1 MPCLLILKLDN
12 KVPAKKIKIHIF
24 ILLFIIGISSCTKE
38 IPVSDL
44 SDGREGK
51 LTFYSKNST
60 FKDLI
65 ENESSE
71 EKVLIKGFLN
81 IPNNIENKVPAV
93 ILLHGVGG
101 VTLDI
106 PKNHMHEIASTLNAL
121 GIAALII
128 DSQSTRDVRMPS
140 ELYQKVTVSMR
151 VADAYAG
158 LYLIATHPK
167 IDKNRIGVM
176 GMSRGGLVAL
186 LAQSKKIR
194 NCFNNNDGLKFSAVV
209 LLYPSSFL
217 QLEKIDLINSP
228 ILLLLGEKDNI
239 TPTPMTLKY
248 VQKIKSSHPN
258 IEIKIYEKAYHGF
271 DIKEFAGKKFN
282 WGHEFSECQDRF
294 FILEDDGMWFYPLRN
309 ERYDDGHKF
318 RSILSDCQKSSEGI
332 LGGPKEARI
341 NSIEEYKSFFI
352 SVFNLY

>member
-1 MPCLLILKLDN
+1 M
-12 KVPAKKIKIHIF
+12 PAKISKNHIF
-24 ILLFIIGISSCTKE
+24 ILLFLIVFSSCTKD

-51 LTFYSKNST
+51 LTFYSKNLT
-60 FKDLI
+60 FKELI
-65 ENESSE
+65 ENEITG
-71 EKVLIKGFLN
+71 EKVLINGFLAIPKN
-81 IPNNIENKVPAV
+81 IKNKVPAV

-140 ELYQKVTVSMR
+140 ELYQKVTASMR

-158 LYLIATHPK
+158 LNLIATHPK
-167 IDKNRIGVM
+167 IDMNRIGVM

-186 LAQSKKIR
+186 LSQSEKIR
-194 NCFNNNDGLKFSAVV
+194 NCFIDNGGLKFSAVV

-217 QLEKIDLINSP
+217 QLDKIDLIDSP
-228 ILLLLGEKDNI
+228 ILILLGGEDNI

-282 WGHEFSECQDRF
+282 WGHDFSECQDRF
-294 FILEDDGMWFYPLRN
+294 FILENDGMWYYPLRN
-309 ERYDDGHKF
+309 ERYDDAYKF
-318 RSILSDCQKSSEGI
+318 KSIVSDCQKSSKGV

-341 NSIEEYKSFFI
+341 NSIEEYKVFFMN
-352 SVFNLY
+352 VFNLH